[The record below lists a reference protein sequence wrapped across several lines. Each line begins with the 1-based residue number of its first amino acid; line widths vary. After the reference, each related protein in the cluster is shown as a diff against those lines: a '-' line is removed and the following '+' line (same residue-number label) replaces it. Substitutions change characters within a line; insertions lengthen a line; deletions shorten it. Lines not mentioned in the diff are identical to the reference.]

1 MHGTNQPR
9 SGATTDGGLEVGGV
23 EEYNLVIGIIQGSA
37 TTLTIKG
44 DEIINEF
51 INIYL
56 NCFGLYV
63 EHIMRR
69 GGRG

>member
-9 SGATTDGGLEVGGV
+9 SGASTDGGLEVGGV
-23 EEYNLVIGIIQGSA
+23 EEHNLVIGIIQGSA
-37 TTLTIKG
+37 TTLTIK
-44 DEIINEF
+44 DEKINEF

-56 NCFGLYV
+56 NCFGLYL
-63 EHIMRR
+63 EHIRRR